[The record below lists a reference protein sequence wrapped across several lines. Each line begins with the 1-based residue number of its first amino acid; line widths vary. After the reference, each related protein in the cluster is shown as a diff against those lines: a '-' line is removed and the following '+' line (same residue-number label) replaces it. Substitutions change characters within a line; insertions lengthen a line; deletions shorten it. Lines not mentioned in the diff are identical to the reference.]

1 MELRPLDG
9 GAQGRPAEWIYS
21 GVPTQQSAPERQI
34 ADLLRERGL
43 LLFPV
48 EPADPKQSPPRTR
61 SRRPIGYVTRNPELM
76 RLALAL
82 ARVLKAGSDKA
93 GCDHAMI
100 VAARWVR
107 HGYAADTTLRWV
119 AAGVSRPELATT
131 KGGTS
136 PTLPN

>member
-1 MELRPLDG
+1 M
-9 GAQGRPAEWIYS
+9 
-21 GVPTQQSAPERQI
+21 PTQQSAPERQI

-82 ARVLKAGSDKA
+82 AKVLKA

-100 VAARWVR
+100 VATRWMR

-119 AAGVSRPELATT
+119 AAGVTRPELATT